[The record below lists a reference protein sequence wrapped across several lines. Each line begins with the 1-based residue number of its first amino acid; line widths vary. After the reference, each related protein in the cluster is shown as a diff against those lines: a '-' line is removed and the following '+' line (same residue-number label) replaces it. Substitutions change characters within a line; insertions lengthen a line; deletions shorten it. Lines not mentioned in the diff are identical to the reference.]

1 MRILFLYLGFL
12 SHYIGFFSIFIIEW
26 WLLVCSFSKMLIL
39 TILRRI
45 KFIIDLLSFLNL
57 FGIFILNLFCITWFI
72 VRFFVSIFLIII
84 CEVNYFIVWI
94 FRLIFSWLKVVI
106 IFHDRLETFII
117 LERLK
122 FILFVHQWL
131 VMFHLKNL
139 SIE

>member
-12 SHYIGFFSIFIIEW
+12 SHCIGFFSIFIIEW

-57 FGIFILNLFCITWFI
+57 FGIFILTLFCITWFI

-106 IFHDRLETFII
+106 IFHDRLETFIVFY
-117 LERLK
+117 RLK
-122 FILFVHQWL
+122 FILFVHQRL